1 MCGRY
6 ALVIIQE
13 LAKRFGIEAVNLVL
27 TGNYNISPS
36 QSIPVILNESPKELT
51 LVRWGLIP
59 SWSKP
64 DTINKYSMINTR
76 SESIMEKP
84 TFKRLFKRKRCLVV
98 ADSFYEWKKEGAKKH
113 PYRILLKD
121 EALFAFAGIWDSWKA
136 PDGKEVQSCSII
148 TTEPNT
154 LIKPIHDR
162 MPVILPMNKEKEW
175 LSADLDETVGLSLL
189 RPYDAKKMKVYEI
202 STLVNSPA
210 NNIPSIIEPL
220 KK

>member
-36 QSIPVILNESPKELT
+36 QSIPVILNESPKTLT

-64 DTINKYSMINTR
+64 DSINKYSMINTR

-98 ADSFYEWKKEGAKKH
+98 ADSFYEWKKEGTKKH

-121 EALFAFAGIWDSWKA
+121 ESLFAFAGIWDSWKA
-136 PDGKEVQSCSII
+136 PDGQEVQSCSII
-148 TTEPNT
+148 TTEPNA

-175 LSADLDETVGLSLL
+175 LREDLDETAGLSLL
-189 RPYDAKKMKVYEI
+189 RPYDAKKMKAYEI
-202 STLVNSPA
+202 STLVNSPT

-220 KK
+220 KI